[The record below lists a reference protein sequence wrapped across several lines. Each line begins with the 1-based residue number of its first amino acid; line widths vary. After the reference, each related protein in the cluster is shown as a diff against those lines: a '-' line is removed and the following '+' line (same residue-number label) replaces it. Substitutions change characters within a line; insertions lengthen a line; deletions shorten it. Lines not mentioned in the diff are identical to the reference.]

1 MEGRPQFPTGQ
12 KDILKLSGPEAP
24 WSSSQQKV
32 AVQWLQELRVEEG
45 RTSAVSCV
53 IQISGAAHYVVVW
66 VLPVKD
72 QGVAASKDKQEEQH

>member
-12 KDILKLSGPEAP
+12 KDILKLGGPEAP
-24 WSSSQQKV
+24 WRSPQQKV
-32 AVQWLQELRVEEG
+32 AVQWLQKLRVEEG

-72 QGVAASKDKQEEQH
+72 QGVDTSKDKQEEQH